1 MVDRISDWKAFS
13 SHMEEYIETH
23 TVDKYGA
30 DGFDLMS
37 ITGNPLIPVWN
48 ILKYSLRIWRNN
60 MKINDIEKIA
70 HYACLAWVLSKG
82 KIIHLEEKDPSIRVI
97 SRAVI

>member
-13 SHMEEYIETH
+13 SHMEEYIGNR
-23 TVDKYGA
+23 TVDKYGT

-60 MKINDIEKIA
+60 MKPHDIEKIA

-82 KIIHLEEKDPSIRVI
+82 EPIRMDEKDPSIKVI
-97 SRAVI
+97 SNAN